1 MRAKDSVFDNR
12 LDEIGDFRF
21 DDKVADAFD
30 DMVQRSVPY
39 YLEIQRM
46 MAEMAA
52 DFAAPDTNLY
62 DLGCSTGATFLTL
75 DKYITPTVRFIGVDE
90 SPEMLKLCGENLHN
104 AKLSRE
110 FRLLQQNLNQGITLE
125 NASVITL
132 CLTLQFIRPL
142 YRTRL
147 VQAIY
152 DQLLSGGCLILV
164 EKVLGEDSIFNRLF
178 IKYYYDFKKRNGY
191 SDVSIAQK
199 REALENVLIP
209 YKLNEN
215 IDLLKEVGFKY
226 IDTFF
231 KWYNFTGVIAVK

>member
-1 MRAKDSVFDNR
+1 MRAKDQIFDDR

-21 DDKVADAFD
+21 DDKVAGAFD

-75 DKYITPTVRFIGVDE
+75 DKYIAPTVRFIGVDE
-90 SPEMLKLCGENLHN
+90 SPEMLELCTENLIG

-110 FRLLQQNLNQGITLE
+110 FKLIQQNLNNGVTLD
-125 NASVITL
+125 NASVVTL

-142 YRTRL
+142 YRTKL
-147 VQAIY
+147 VRAIY
-152 DQLLSGGCLILV
+152 DQLLPEGSLILV
-164 EKVLGEDSIFNRLF
+164 EKVLGEDSVFNRLF
-178 IKYYYDFKKRNGY
+178 IKYYYDLKKRNGY

-226 IDTFF
+226 VDTFF